1 MARLEFIAPTRR
13 RSPRRGILLI
23 VVQIL
28 AVLAA
33 LLHGYIF
40 VLESLRFAEPKVY
53 AGTFRVERGD
63 LAAVQPWAFNQGWY
77 NLFLAI
83 GTLVGALLLP
93 TLPDAGWA
101 LVLMG
106 CGSMIAAAA
115 VLVATDRRLVK
126 AALIQGTLPIS
137 TVVASLTQI

>member
-1 MARLEFIAPTRR
+1 MLT
-13 RSPRRGILLI
+13 

-53 AGTFRVERGD
+53 AGTFHVERAD

-83 GTLVGALLLP
+83 GTLIGALLLP
-93 TLPDAGWA
+93 TLPQAGWA
-101 LVLMG
+101 LLLIG
-106 CGSMIAAAA
+106 CGSMVAAAG
-115 VLVATDRRLVK
+115 VLVATDRRFVK
-126 AALIQGTLPIS
+126 AALIQGTLPAL
-137 TVVASLTQI
+137 TLLAGLLTQI

>member
-1 MARLEFIAPTRR
+1 MLT
-13 RSPRRGILLI
+13 

-33 LLHGYIF
+33 LLHGYVF

-53 AGTFRVERGD
+53 AATFHVERED

-83 GTLVGALLLP
+83 GTLIGALLLP
-93 TLPDAGWA
+93 ILPQAGWA
-101 LVLMG
+101 LLLIG
-106 CGSMIAAAA
+106 CGSMIAAAG
-115 VLVATDRRLVK
+115 VSVATDRRFVK
-126 AALIQGTLPIS
+126 AAFIQGTLPALALLAGL
-137 TVVASLTQI
+137 VTQI